1 MDYQTIISCE
11 QLAQIQSDSKVVIL
25 DASIPPV
32 GKMAKPTHSWPMTII
47 PGALRFDLD
56 GDFSDHHAKYPH
68 TMVNESVFQQKSRM
82 LGINQ
87 DTQIVVYD
95 NLGLFSAARAWWM
108 FKSMGHHRVAVLD
121 GGLPAWIKAKHLTTT
136 FEPSDIPH
144 GNFVAEASVGY
155 FKNAEHVLH
164 VMNTTDTTIVD
175 ARANN
180 RFKGE
185 VPEPRAGV
193 RSGHIPGSKNVPYG
207 NLLNDGLLKPVGA
220 LEQIWQSI
228 APPEQALI
236 LSCGSGVTACVL
248 ALSASLAGYKNLS
261 VFDGSWSE
269 WGTDTQYPVE
279 TG

>member
-1 MDYQTIISCE
+1 MNYQTIISCE
-11 QLAQIQSDSKVVIL
+11 QLAQIQSDPNVVIL

-32 GKMAKPTHSWPMTII
+32 GKMAQPGHRWPTTII

-68 TMVNESVFQQKSRM
+68 TMVNESVFQQQSRM
-82 LGINQ
+82 LGISQ

-108 FKSMGHHRVAVLD
+108 FKSMGHQRVAVLD
-121 GGLPAWIKAKHLTTT
+121 GGLPAWLKGKYRTTT
-136 FEPSDIPH
+136 FEQIEVPQ
-144 GNFVAEASVGY
+144 GNFVAKASLDY
-155 FKNAEHVLH
+155 FKNADQVLN
-164 VMNTTDTTIVD
+164 VMNSTKTTIVD

-180 RFKGE
+180 RFNGE

-193 RSGHIPGSKNVPYG
+193 RSGHIPGSQNIPYTS
-207 NLLNDGLLKPVGA
+207 LLKNGMLKPTGE
-220 LEQIWQSI
+220 LERIWKSV
-228 APPEQALI
+228 ATPEQNII

-248 ALSASLAGYKNLS
+248 ALSASLAGYANLS

-269 WGTDTQYPVE
+269 WGTDIKYPVE
-279 TG
+279 TD

>member
-11 QLAQIQSDSKVVIL
+11 QLAQIQSDPNVVIL

-32 GKMAKPTHSWPMTII
+32 GKMARPIHSWPKTII

-68 TMVNESVFQQKSRM
+68 TMVNESVFQQQSRM
-82 LGINQ
+82 LGISQ

-108 FKSMGHHRVAVLD
+108 FKSMGHNRVAVLD
-121 GGLPAWIKAKHLTTT
+121 GGLPAWLKGEYRTTT
-136 FEPSDIPH
+136 FEKVEVPH
-144 GNFVAEASVGY
+144 GHFVAKASLDY
-155 FKNAEHVLH
+155 FKSADQVLN
-164 VMNTTDTTIVD
+164 VLNSTKTTIVD

-193 RSGHIPGSKNVPYG
+193 RSGHIPSSQNIPYTS
-207 NLLNDGLLKPVGA
+207 LLNNGMLKSKGE
-220 LEQIWQSI
+220 LELIWKSV
-228 APPEQALI
+228 ATPEQTII

-248 ALSASLAGYKNLS
+248 ALSASLAGYTNLS

-269 WGTDTQYPVE
+269 WGTDTKYPVE
-279 TG
+279 TN